1 MYRRNIKHILIP
13 LAAGLALVIGYNL
26 FLKPILPP
34 PTVQR
39 TETVEPVAPPP
50 APPRSGSPESEDKSV
65 RVLDHSV
72 VPSTPHE

>member
-34 PTVQR
+34 MVQR
-39 TETVEPVAPPP
+39 TETIEPVAQRGSAYPP
-50 APPRSGSPESEDKSV
+50 
-65 RVLDHSV
+65 
-72 VPSTPHE
+72 